1 MKKSIFGAL
10 VCAMLMVVV
19 GCCAC
24 RSAQKNAKPLKTT
37 EWHLIQ
43 LGGQEMELP
52 LNVFNITIAE
62 GNSLAGVGACN
73 RLLGQVVIGEK
84 QAISFGQV
92 GTTMMLCPENEE
104 LESKFVAMLGGITH
118 YDIDADKL
126 ILMQD
131 GVIKAI
137 LKAVPTT
144 VEVK

>member
-1 MKKSIFGAL
+1 MKKSIFAAL
-10 VCAMLMVVV
+10 VCAMFLVV

-52 LNVFNITIAE
+52 LNVFNITI
-62 GNSLAGVGACN
+62 GDDNSLAGVGACN

-104 LESKFVAMLGGITH
+104 LEAKFVAMLGGITH

-137 LKAVPTT
+137 LKAQPAVQ
-144 VEVK
+144 ELK

>member
-1 MKKSIFGAL
+1 
-10 VCAMLMVVV
+10 
-19 GCCAC
+19 
-24 RSAQKNAKPLKTT
+24 
-37 EWHLIQ
+37 
-43 LGGQEMELP
+43 
-52 LNVFNITIAE
+52 
-62 GNSLAGVGACN
+62 
-73 RLLGQVVIGEK
+73 
-84 QAISFGQV
+84 
-92 GTTMMLCPENEE
+92 MLCPENEE